1 MHVSTTDLANMSY
14 TDRRVGRPKQV
25 TRELIARAA
34 CEIGLSHLTMRAVA
48 ERLGVSSASL
58 YYHVRGREDLTRL
71 VAEYSAARLVSPKD
85 RGQHWA
91 RWLYEWAEYT
101 RAAFVSQPGLLEQ
114 FLKGTLARERMLP
127 NIDLVIGVMERE
139 GFTADDAMYSFAL
152 MSDVAVGSAVGE
164 MRREGAKAF
173 SIGEPSRHESA
184 HFQPLERV
192 SSSFEH
198 ATSSFKDKLCTVLAG
213 IAVRRGEDPDVVIAR
228 AVEEPIEGPTTEV
241 FHP

>member
-1 MHVSTTDLANMSY
+1 MTTPETTRVGDSE
-14 TDRRVGRPKQV
+14 RRVGRPRQV
-25 TRELIARAA
+25 TRELIACAA
-34 CEIGLSHLTMRAVA
+34 YEIGLSDLTMRGVA

-114 FLKGTLARERMLP
+114 FLNGALARERILP

-139 GFTADDAMYSFAL
+139 GFTPDDAMRSFTL
-152 MSDVAVGSAVGE
+152 ISDVAVGSAVGE
-164 MRREGAKAF
+164 MRRGGTKKFSTDGARRRQ
-173 SIGEPSRHESA
+173 SDHL
-184 HFQPLERV
+184 HHLERV
-192 SSSFEH
+192 SASYDDAGSL
-198 ATSSFKDKLCTVLAG
+198 FKDKLCTVLAG
-213 IAVRRGEDPDVVIAR
+213 IAVRRGDDPDVVVAR
-228 AVEEPIEGPTTEV
+228 AVEEPIERPSTEV